1 ALPAP
6 WQVSLEPDVGFT
18 GGGALPGEGL
28 PTTVVAL
35 RGGDVEALATRLR
48 LGAPPVVARVRR
60 DALVFDPRTVLPG
73 EDETL
78 CVALRLALSGEMGQ

>member
-1 ALPAP
+1 M
-6 WQVSLEPDVGFT
+6 SLEPDVGFT

-35 RGGDVEALATRLR
+35 RGGDVEALATKLR

-60 DALVFDPRTVLPG
+60 DALVLDPRTVLPG
-73 EDETL
+73 EDEAL
-78 CVALRLALSGEMGQ
+78 CVALRLALSAEMGQ